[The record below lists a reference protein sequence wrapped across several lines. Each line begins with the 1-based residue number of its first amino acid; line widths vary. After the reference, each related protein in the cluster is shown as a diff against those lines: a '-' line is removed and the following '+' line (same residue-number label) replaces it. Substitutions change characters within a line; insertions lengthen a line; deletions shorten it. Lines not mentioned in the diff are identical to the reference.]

1 MFLFQRGVK
10 LGFEIFFLNN
20 HDCRKFGRRKD
31 RLSTQ
36 AISQL
41 LLFFKKIIKENG
53 TVFQGGTNQKK
64 KIKFSLKRTYTL
76 RS

>member
-10 LGFEIFFLNN
+10 LGFEILLSFLNN

-31 RLSTQ
+31 KVLK
-36 AISQL
+36 L
-41 LLFFKKIIKENG
+41 FHNYFYFFKKIIKENG

-64 KIKFSLKRTYTL
+64 KSSFL
-76 RS
+76 